1 MNQATP
7 LFVRNGHCVSCGRA
21 AERRSLECPYCGEQV
36 WHPSAWYA
44 ARWCILLA
52 PGLLVLSAAALLT
65 AVPPCWWHALLCR
78 VCSVPPTAAWLAA
91 CALGLLALPA
101 DTDGSATGAKDSLRR
116 QQREAMFGGAAQ
128 ALSAVTGTVLLAAVP
143 QLPPPSLLV
152 SLTLFACAALLPL
165 FFRIPWSRLAA
176 AAALAMAAAVSIL

>member
-21 AERRSLECPYCGEQV
+21 AERGSLDCPYCGEQV
-36 WHPSAWYA
+36 WHPRIWYA
-44 ARWCILLA
+44 LRRCILPA
-52 PGLLVLSAAALLT
+52 TALLVLSAGALLT
-65 AVPPCWWHALLCR
+65 AAPGWHALHR
-78 VCSVPPTAAWLAA
+78 SVCSAPLTAAWLAA
-91 CALGLLALPA
+91 CALGWLALPA
-101 DTDGSATGAKDSLRR
+101 DTDGSATGAKDALRR

-143 QLPPPSLLV
+143 HLPLPSLPV
-152 SLTLFACAALLPL
+152 SLALFTCSALLPL

-176 AAALAMAAAVSIL
+176 AAALAMTAAASIL